1 MFTMAGVSDPFPHP
15 REKGSGYARL
25 GHICLL
31 VYSRAPFSTL
41 AMHIFILKKLQI
53 YFINFTVHC
62 HMNNVTVINISTLIL
77 SLNFCNVEKLVSMNI
92 STFK

>member
-62 HMNNVTVINISTLIL
+62 HMNYVIIKSTLIL
-77 SLNFCNVEKLVSMNI
+77 SLNF
-92 STFK
+92 